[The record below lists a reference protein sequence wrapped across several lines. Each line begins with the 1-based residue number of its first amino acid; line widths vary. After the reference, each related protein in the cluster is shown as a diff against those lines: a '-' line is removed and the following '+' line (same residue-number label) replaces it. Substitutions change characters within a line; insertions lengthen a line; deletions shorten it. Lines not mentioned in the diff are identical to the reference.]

1 MSKLVKVTNENGEFK
16 EFENVEVE
24 ASCSY
29 VTLKDL
35 ESKAMEDREDF
46 KIFVKA
52 LKHACKIYSEG
63 FEDSIDDISD
73 RIYLITV
80 SYLINDEV
88 FKEYYMG
95 TDLLKYNRLERT
107 LDAVQKNSSKNIL
120 RIDSDSSIIYLPC
133 LWYRANH

>member
-63 FEDSIDDISD
+63 FEDSIDEISD

-95 TDLLKYNRLERT
+95 TDLLRNNRLERT
-107 LDAVQKNSSKNIL
+107 LDAVQKNSNKDIL
-120 RIDSDSSIIYLPC
+120 RIDGDGRITYIPC

>member
-35 ESKAMEDREDF
+35 ENKAMEDREDF

-63 FEDSIDDISD
+63 FEDSIDEIND
-73 RIYLITV
+73 RIYLIIV

-95 TDLLKYNRLERT
+95 TDLLRNNRLERT
-107 LDAVQKNSSKNIL
+107 LDAVQKNSNKDIL
-120 RIDSDSSIIYLPC
+120 RIDGDGRITYIPC

>member
-1 MSKLVKVTNENGEFK
+1 MSKLVKVTNANGEFK

-35 ESKAMEDREDF
+35 ENKAMEDKEDF
-46 KIFVKA
+46 KLFVKA

-63 FEDSIDDISD
+63 FEDSIDEIND
-73 RIYLITV
+73 RIYLIIV

-88 FKEYYMG
+88 FKEYYME
-95 TDLLKYNRLERT
+95 TDLFRNNRLERT
-107 LDAVQKNSSKNIL
+107 LDSVQKNSSKDIL
-120 RIDSDSSIIYLPC
+120 RIDSDGSIIYLPC
-133 LWYRANH
+133 LWYRATH